1 MDTTGLDLGQAIR
14 RFVHQA
20 VDHHRVDPRLLRM
33 MVEEAPLSEE
43 LLTKISRYD
52 RKRATELRTLL
63 AAHPEVRVD
72 DPDTA
77 VRIIV
82 TTVELVT
89 HTLMAA
95 PEPVDPQRLEDQLVT
110 MVTRYLQ

>member
-1 MDTTGLDLGQAIR
+1 
-14 RFVHQA
+14 
-20 VDHHRVDPRLLRM
+20 
-33 MVEEAPLSEE
+33 MVEEAPLSQD

-52 RKRATELRTLL
+52 SKRTAELHTLL
-63 AAHPEVRVD
+63 TAYPEVRVD

-77 VRIIV
+77 VRVIV

-95 PEPVDPQRLEDQLVT
+95 PDPVDPQRLEDQLVT